1 MLLLCFSDKPTKSS
15 KQDRKRKSDQIV
27 VEIKPDVVSTAN
39 KRSKSLEARKARVN
53 EEIKKDPFKTVTKSS
68 NALSNCKSDKPKIEQ
83 GSDRITRKQL
93 KDSTQKNLPCK
104 VQTKECKSETKPE
117 VKTVK
122 SGKTA
127 KDKTVKPVKRDKGNC
142 DRILTKSTELEAKET
157 INCDKQ
163 DSTVKE
169 VEKEES
175 VVSNKPEVDTSKA
188 GDITVKCD
196 ELTTGQQNVEEHSD
210 LSGNS
215 DIKQEVEC
223 SEDNNT
229 SEKEISNDTDDNMH
243 FMKQRLLANN
253 NTQEK
258 SPTPNLTEKIDVN
271 QSVTEQLTKLVKSE
285 TSSEDHLKSTSSP
298 PSKRLEETRFENVSY
313 SSLYSNSEIRS
324 NSRASEHS
332 GISEDRRSGSQTDK
346 IKNSPSSSPLV
357 LDKSEPVHPY
367 RDPELMKKNTVHS
380 NVQSMHPKMP
390 AAYPGLPIP
399 PPQSALPSASSY
411 QSSLPR
417 SHLSQLYHPLAQL
430 PAVPSAGLGMDH
442 ATYAAFQ
449 QQQLLQYQLLLQ
461 SHRNAAAYPA
471 NLTQQLEMLWQQKN
485 PSTPIP
491 QQWKHQEELIR
502 DLYALKEREIDRY
515 DIKRREL
522 AERERIEQEHMERIE
537 RDKVEREQRERQI
550 ERERQD
556 RERLER

>member
-1 MLLLCFSDKPTKSS
+1 M
-15 KQDRKRKSDQIV
+15 
-27 VEIKPDVVSTAN
+27 STTN
-39 KRSKSLEARKARVN
+39 KRSKSQEARKTRVN
-53 EEIKKDPFKTVTKSS
+53 EEIKKDTIKTVAKSS
-68 NALSNCKSDKPKIEQ
+68 NVLSDCKSNKPKVEK

-93 KDSTQKNLPCK
+93 KETSQK
-104 VQTKECKSETKPE
+104 TETCKPE
-117 VKTVK
+117 QKTDK
-122 SGKTA
+122 LGRAS
-127 KDKTVKPVKRDKGNC
+127 KDKTVRTVKRDKGNC
-142 DRILTKSTELEAKET
+142 DKILTESVELQAEESD
-157 INCDKQ
+157 NCDKRE
-163 DSTVKE
+163 SSVKE
-169 VEKEES
+169 AEKI
-175 VVSNKPEVDTSKA
+175 VVSNISDSDTSTTADKNSE
-188 GDITVKCD
+188 CD
-196 ELTTGQQNVEEHSD
+196 ELTKKEQNVDKHCD
-210 LSGNS
+210 LSEKS
-215 DIKQEVEC
+215 DIEQKVEC

-229 SEKEISNDTDDNMH
+229 SEKVISNDTDDNMH

-253 NTQEK
+253 NSQGK
-258 SPTPNLTEKIDVN
+258 SPTSNLTERIDVN
-271 QSVTEQLTKLVKSE
+271 RSVTEQLTKLHSE
-285 TSSEDHLKSTSSP
+285 SSSEERLKSSP
-298 PSKRLEETRFENVSY
+298 QNKRVDENNYENVSH
-313 SSLYSNSEIRS
+313 SSLHNNSEIRS
-324 NSRASEHS
+324 SSRASEHS
-332 GISEDRRSGSQTDK
+332 GISEDRRSVSQTDK

-399 PPQSALPSASSY
+399 PPQSSLPPASSY

-430 PAVPSAGLGMDH
+430 PAVPAAGLGMDH

-449 QQQLLQYQLLLQ
+449 QQQLLQYQLLL
-461 SHRNAAAYPA
+461 HRNAAAYPA

-491 QQWKHQEELIR
+491 QQWKHQEELLR

-522 AERERIEQEHMERIE
+522 AERERLEQEHMERIE
-537 RDKVEREQRERQI
+537 RDKMEREQRERQL